1 MLNVHRGA
9 DFNGAVIDQ
18 TLVETHHWPAK
29 YYFLDHLC
37 ILVGAIELNGFL
49 YVLRPIIGLNDDAD
63 DNDDNNDKWLPR
75 ALGDGRMG
83 RKW

>member
-1 MLNVHRGA
+1 M
-9 DFNGAVIDQ
+9 
-18 TLVETHHWPAK
+18 
-29 YYFLDHLC
+29 
-37 ILVGAIELNGFL
+37 NGFL

-83 RKW
+83 RK